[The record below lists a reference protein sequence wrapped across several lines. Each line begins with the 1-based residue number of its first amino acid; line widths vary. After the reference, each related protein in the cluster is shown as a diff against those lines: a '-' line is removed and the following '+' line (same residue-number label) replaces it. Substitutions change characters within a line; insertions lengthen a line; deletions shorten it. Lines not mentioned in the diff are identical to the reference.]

1 MSPFGFALSPTSLA
15 KVLISWPDFAHR
27 HPAQKNA
34 PLTYVAAASVVIFS
48 SDDGNY
54 NVREYG
60 FSLSGGLRKQEA
72 APALLNPGA
81 IKAMPLGYRRSLTSP

>member
-1 MSPFGFALSPTSLA
+1 MNPFGFALSPTSLA

-27 HPAQKNA
+27 HPAQKKRA
-34 PLTYVAAASVVIFS
+34 PLTYVGLPASVIFPLTMET
-48 SDDGNY
+48 Y

-72 APALLNPGA
+72 APALLNPA
-81 IKAMPLGYRRSLTSP
+81 R